1 MSAAGQSRD
10 DRRETVR
17 PPNEV
22 DRRQPAAEPA
32 KKKAVVDTAPFR
44 TIPKEAVHGRIRH
57 LQAMVV
63 EIDGA
68 EQLLS
73 PGAQIRDARNNLI
86 LPVSLPTAASEG
98 ADAKY
103 LRDGTGSVHRI
114 WLLSEKEIAALPPP
128 PYPK

>member
-1 MSAAGQSRD
+1 MRALVSILLVSAATLATAQSSKD
-10 DRRETVR
+10 APPRE
-17 PPNEV
+17 
-22 DRRQPAAEPA
+22 
-32 KKKAVVDTAPFR
+32 AVFGAPSR
-44 TIPKEAVHGRIRH
+44 AIPQDAVHGKIRH

-63 EIDGA
+63 EIDGE

-86 LPVSLPTAASEG
+86 LPMSLPAAASER

-103 LRDGTGSVHRI
+103 LRDAAGSVHRV
-114 WLLSEKEIAALPPP
+114 WLLSEREIATLPPP